1 VTALDPRAD
10 PVTALADRAR
20 LLRELHRPGDPVV
33 LPNAWDPPSA
43 RRLAATGAAALATT
57 SVGVAEAL
65 GYGDG
70 ELTPPAEMLAAVGRI
85 AAAAGDLPVTA
96 DLEAGYGLP
105 PDELVAGLLEAGAVG
120 LNQEDTDH
128 STGELA
134 VPDRHAERLAAIKQ
148 AGRAAGVDV
157 VLNARVDSFLRA
169 GEDADPESVVDDAVA
184 RGRRYAEAGADCVY
198 PIAARGRAAIR
209 RLVEEIGAPVNIV
222 AVPGG
227 LGRDELAALGVA
239 RVSFGGGLVHLAL
252 EAAAHEV
259 EAFLTGQDS

>member
-1 VTALDPRAD
+1 VSRLRE
-10 PVTALADRAR
+10 LAAT
-20 LLRELHRPGDPVV
+20 LRELHRPGDPVV

-65 GYGDG
+65 GYEDG
-70 ELTPPAEMLAAVGRI
+70 EVTPGHEMLAAVGRI
-85 AAAAGDLPVTA
+85 AAAVELPVTA
-96 DLEAGYGLP
+96 DLEAGYGLS
-105 PDELVAGLLEAGAVG
+105 PDELVTGVLEAGVVG

-128 STGELA
+128 TSGRMKD
-134 VPDRHAERLAAIKQ
+134 PDTHAERLAAIKE
-148 AGRAAGVDV
+148 AGRRAGVDV

-169 GEDADPESVVDDAVA
+169 APDADPDAVVDDAVA

-222 AVPGG
+222 AVSGG
-227 LGRDELAALGVA
+227 LGRSELAALGVA
-239 RVSFGGGLVHLAL
+239 RVSFGGGLAEVAL
-252 EAAAHEV
+252 EAAAAEV
-259 EAFLTGQDS
+259 EDFMGR

>member
-1 VTALDPRAD
+1 VTS
-10 PVTALADRAR
+10 LAERAR
-20 LLRELHRPGDPVV
+20 ALRELHRPGDPVV

-65 GYGDG
+65 GYEDG
-70 ELTPPAEMLAAVGRI
+70 ELTPGYEMLAAVGRI
-85 AAAAGDLPVTA
+85 AAAVDVPVTA
-96 DLEAGYGLP
+96 DLEAGYGLD
-105 PDELVAGLLEAGAVG
+105 PDELVSGLLEAGAVG

-128 STGELA
+128 ATGRMKD
-134 VPDRHAERLAAIKQ
+134 PDEHAERLAAIKE
-148 AGRAAGVDV
+148 AGRRAGVDV

-169 GEDADPESVVDDAVA
+169 APDADPGAVVDDAIA

-209 RLVEEIGAPVNIV
+209 RLVEETGAPVNIV

-227 LGRDELAALGVA
+227 LGRSELAELGVA
-239 RVSFGGGLVHLAL
+239 RVSFGGGLAEVAL
-252 EAAAHEV
+252 EAAAAEV
-259 EAFLTGQDS
+259 EDFMRR

>member
-1 VTALDPRAD
+1 MTE
-10 PVTALADRAR
+10 LAERAR
-20 LLRELHRPGDPVV
+20 ALRELHRPGDPVV

-65 GYGDG
+65 GYEDG
-70 ELTPPAEMLAAVGRI
+70 EKTPPAAMLAAVGRI
-85 AAAAGDLPVTA
+85 AAVVDVPVTA
-96 DLEAGYGLP
+96 DLEAGYGLSAG
-105 PDELVAGLLEAGAVG
+105 ELVEGLLEAGAVG

-134 VPDRHAERLAAIKQ
+134 DPDVHASRLAAIKE

-169 GEDADPESVVDDAVA
+169 APDADPESVLDDAVA

-198 PIAARGRAAIR
+198 PFAARGRAAIR
-209 RLVEEIGAPVNIV
+209 RLVQETGAPVNIV
-222 AVPGG
+222 GVPHG
-227 LGRDELAALGVA
+227 LGRSELAELGVA
-239 RVSFGGGLVHLAL
+239 RVSFGGGLAQRAL
-252 EAAAHEV
+252 EAAAAEV
-259 EAFLTGQDS
+259 EAFLTS

>member
-1 VTALDPRAD
+1 VTGLG
-10 PVTALADRAR
+10 DRAGA
-20 LLRELHRPGDPVV
+20 LRELHRPGDPVV

-65 GYGDG
+65 GYEDG
-70 ELTPPAEMLAAVGRI
+70 EVTPAEEMLAAVGRI
-85 AAAAGDLPVTA
+85 AAAVEVPVTA
-96 DLEAGYGLP
+96 DLEAGYGLS
-105 PDELVAGLLEAGAVG
+105 PDELVTGLLEAGAVG
-120 LNQEDTDH
+120 LNQEDADH
-128 STGELA
+128 TTGRLA
-134 VPDRHAERLAAIKQ
+134 DPDAHAERLAAIKD
-148 AGRAAGVDV
+148 AGRRAGVDV

-169 GEDADPESVVDDAVA
+169 APDADPEAVVDDAVA

-227 LGRDELAALGVA
+227 LGRSELAELGVA
-239 RVSFGGGLVHLAL
+239 RVSFGGGLAELAL
-252 EAAAHEV
+252 EAAAAQV
-259 EAFLTGQDS
+259 EDFLSR

>member
-1 VTALDPRAD
+1 VSR
-10 PVTALADRAR
+10 LAELAAT
-20 LLRELHRPGDPVV
+20 LRELHRPGDPVV

-65 GYGDG
+65 GYEDG
-70 ELTPPAEMLAAVGRI
+70 EATPGEEMLAAVGRI
-85 AAAAGDLPVTA
+85 AAAVEVPVTA
-96 DLEAGYGLP
+96 DLEAGYGLS

-128 STGELA
+128 TTGRLA
-134 VPDRHAERLAAIKQ
+134 DPDAHADRLAAIKE
-148 AGRAAGVDV
+148 AGRRAGVDV

-169 GEDADPESVVDDAVA
+169 APATDPEAVVDDAVA
-184 RGRRYAEAGADCVY
+184 RGRRYADAGADCVY

-227 LGRDELAALGVA
+227 LGRSELAALGVA
-239 RVSFGGGLVHLAL
+239 RVSFGGGLAEAAL
-252 EAAAHEV
+252 EAAAAQV
-259 EAFLTGQDS
+259 EDFLRR